1 MPYRDRTTVERWVN
15 EYIVSHS
22 ADSLGVA
29 VLDKNFEAG
38 PNSGIVVVTLRS
50 ASTIT
55 FLHPEVRQGVPTWV
69 VTFEGRS
76 GALDMDDAD
85 LRTLAADVTALAELR
100 SFLQQKT
107 DEVVLTHRAELNRIQ
122 S

>member
-1 MPYRDRTTVERWVN
+1 MPYRDRTAVESWVK
-15 EYIVSHS
+15 EYVATHS

-55 FLHPEVRQGVPTWV
+55 FLHPEIRQGLPVWV
-69 VTFEGRS
+69 VTFEERNETLDLD
-76 GALDMDDAD
+76 GAALRQLAEDITALAD
-85 LRTLAADVTALAELR
+85 LRA
-100 SFLQQKT
+100 FLQEKT
-107 DEVVLTHRAELNRIQ
+107 DAVVLTH
-122 S
+122 

>member
-15 EYIVSHS
+15 EYIESHS

-55 FLHPEVRQGVPTWV
+55 FLHPEIRQGLPNWV
-69 VTFEGRS
+69 VTFEGRNET
-76 GALDMDDAD
+76 LDLDDAALRQLAED
-85 LRTLAADVTALAELR
+85 LTSLAELR

-107 DEVVLTHRAELNRIQ
+107 DAVLLTHGPRG
-122 S
+122 

>member
-1 MPYRDRTTVERWVN
+1 MPYRDRTTVETWVN

-55 FLHPEVRQGVPTWV
+55 FLHPEIRQGSPIWV
-69 VTFEGRS
+69 VTFEGRNETLDLD
-76 GALDMDDAD
+76 GDALAQLAED
-85 LRTLAADVTALAELR
+85 LSALAELR
-100 SFLQQKT
+100 SFLQEKT
-107 DEVVLTHRAELNRIQ
+107 DAVVLAH
-122 S
+122 

>member
-38 PNSGIVVVTLRS
+38 PDSGLVVVTLRS
-50 ASTIT
+50 VNTIT
-55 FLHPEVRQGVPTWV
+55 FLHPEIREGAPTWI
-69 VTFEGRS
+69 VTFEARS
-76 GALDMDDAD
+76 GSSDMDDEA
-85 LRTLAADVTALAELR
+85 LQLLAADITALAELR

-107 DEVVLTHRAELNRIQ
+107 DEVVLTH
-122 S
+122 

>member
-22 ADSLGVA
+22 
-29 VLDKNFEAG
+29 
-38 PNSGIVVVTLRS
+38 VVVTLRS

-107 DEVVLTHRAELNRIQ
+107 DEVVLAH
-122 S
+122 

>member
-22 ADSLGVA
+22 ADTLGVA

-50 ASTIT
+50 ADTIT
-55 FLHPEVRQGVPTWV
+55 FLHPEVRQGVPIWV

-85 LRTLAADVTALAELR
+85 LRLLAADITALAELR

-107 DEVVLTHRAELNRIQ
+107 DEVVLAH
-122 S
+122 

>member
-29 VLDKNFEAG
+29 VLDKNFQAG
-38 PNSGIVVVTLRS
+38 PDSGIVVVTLRS
-50 ASTIT
+50 ANTIT
-55 FLHPEVRQGVPTWV
+55 FLHPEIREGMPTWL
-69 VTFEGRS
+69 VTFEGRN

-85 LRTLAADVTALAELR
+85 LRLLADDIAALAELR
-100 SFLQQKT
+100 SFLQKKT
-107 DEVVLTHRAELNRIQ
+107 DEVVVAH
-122 S
+122 